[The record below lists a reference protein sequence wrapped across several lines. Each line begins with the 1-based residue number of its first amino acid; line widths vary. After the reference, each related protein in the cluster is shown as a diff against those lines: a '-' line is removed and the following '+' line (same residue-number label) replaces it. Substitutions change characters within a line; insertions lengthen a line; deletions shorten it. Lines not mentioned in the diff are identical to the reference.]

1 LTLATLLHHPR
12 WGLSFD
18 LEKMSLNIKTGTS
31 IGVVV
36 ILPESEHMFD
46 DRGVA
51 EYEHR
56 TTVFFG
62 IPELK

>member
-1 LTLATLLHHPR
+1 LI
-12 WGLSFD
+12 SKD
-18 LEKMSLNIKTGTS
+18 ELEHKDGYFQV
-31 IGVVV
+31 GVVV

>member
-1 LTLATLLHHPR
+1 LI
-12 WGLSFD
+12 SKD
-18 LEKMSLNIKTGTS
+18 ELEHKDGYFQV
-31 IGVVV
+31 GVVV

-46 DRGVA
+46 DSVA